1 MFPYS
6 IGLWGNGKKNGIVMI
21 TSAVVFDH
29 RGRAKKREEGPVE
42 IRVTVDRKPYY
53 VQTGVK
59 ILRQEFAGGSV
70 VDRADADVLNER
82 IRIIK
87 ERVMAAINECLA
99 NGTPIDMPSIR
110 KKVWG
115 SSMGDHSMLSW
126 IEDQLPLLGLKE
138 GTLKHYRT
146 LLLRL
151 REYELLTNWHDLT
164 TENLYKWNA
173 WLHNLKGWD
182 GKLISDAAVY
192 NYHKCLKALI
202 SRACRMGVVA
212 TNPYDR
218 LRGEFKRG
226 DRETVD
232 YLTEEQMQKIQQLQ
246 LEPGS
251 TLDKAR
257 DLFVFQMYTGLSYT
271 DLMAFDI
278 KNYRLEDG
286 MWTTVAERIKTGVS
300 YISRLLPPAVQ
311 VLEKYD
317 YKLPHLDNSDYNRNL
332 KGIGVA
338 AGISVPLHSH
348 MARHTFAT
356 WMLSQGISLDSVSV
370 MVGHTN
376 TVQTRRYAKTLAKT
390 VRDDFDK
397 VAEKLKT
404 AISSQT

>member
-1 MFPYS
+1 
-6 IGLWGNGKKNGIVMI
+6 MI
-21 TSAVVFDH
+21 TTSVVFDH
-29 RGRAKKREEGPVE
+29 RSRAKRGEEGPVE

-59 ILRQEFAGGSV
+59 ILREEFAGGSV
-70 VDRADADVLNER
+70 VDRADADVLNSR

-87 ERVMAAINECLA
+87 ERAMAAINECLA
-99 NGTPIDMPSIR
+99 NGTPIDIPTIR
-110 KKVWG
+110 KRVWG
-115 SSMGDHSMLSW
+115 SSMGDHSMLNW

-151 REYELLTNWHDLT
+151 REYELITNWHDLT
-164 TENLYKWNA
+164 TENIYKWNA
-173 WLHNLKGWD
+173 WLHSLKGWD
-182 GKLISDAAVY
+182 GKPISDAAVY

-202 SRACRMGVVA
+202 SRACRMGVVT

-218 LRGEFKRG
+218 LRGEFRRG

-232 YLTEEQMQKIQQLQ
+232 YLTEDEMQRIQQLD
-246 LEPGS
+246 LDPGS
-251 TLDKAR
+251 TLEKAR

-278 KNYRLEDG
+278 RNYRLEEG
-286 MWTTVAERIKTGVS
+286 MWTTMAERIKTGVS

-338 AGISVPLHSH
+338 AGIAVPLHSH

>member
-1 MFPYS
+1 
-6 IGLWGNGKKNGIVMI
+6 MI
-21 TSAVVFDH
+21 TTSVVFDH
-29 RGRAKKREEGPVE
+29 RSRAKNGEEGPVE

-53 VQTGVK
+53 LQTGVK

-70 VDRADADVLNER
+70 VDRADADVLNSR
-82 IRIIK
+82 IRIVK
-87 ERVMAAINECLA
+87 ERAMAAINECLA
-99 NGTPIDMPSIR
+99 NGTPIDIPTIR
-110 KKVWG
+110 KRVWG
-115 SSMGDHSMLSW
+115 SSMGDHSMLNW

-138 GTLKHYRT
+138 GTVKHYRT

-151 REYELLTNWHDLT
+151 REYELLANWHDLT

-173 WLHNLKGWD
+173 WLHSLKGWD
-182 GKLISDAAVY
+182 GKPISDAAVY

-202 SRACRMGVVA
+202 SRACRMGVFT

-218 LRGEFKRG
+218 LRGEFRRG

-232 YLTEEQMQKIQQLQ
+232 YLTEDEMQRIQQLD
-246 LEPGS
+246 LDPGS
-251 TLDKAR
+251 TLEKAR

-278 KNYRLEDG
+278 KNYRFEDG

-311 VLEKYD
+311 ILEKYD

-338 AGISVPLHSH
+338 AGIAVPLHSH

>member
-99 NGTPIDMPSIR
+99 NGTPIDMPTIR
-110 KKVWG
+110 KRVWG
-115 SSMGDHSMLSW
+115 SSMGDHSMLNW

-182 GKLISDAAVY
+182 GKPISDAAVY

-202 SRACRMGVVA
+202 SRACRMGVVT

-218 LRGEFKRG
+218 LRGEFRRG

-278 KNYRLEDG
+278 RNYRLEDG

>member
-87 ERVMAAINECLA
+87 ERVMASINECLA
-99 NGTPIDMPSIR
+99 NGAPIDMPTIR
-110 KKVWG
+110 KRVWG
-115 SSMGDHSMLSW
+115 SSMGDHSMLNW

-202 SRACRMGVVA
+202 SRACRMGVVT

-278 KNYRLEDG
+278 RNYRLEDG